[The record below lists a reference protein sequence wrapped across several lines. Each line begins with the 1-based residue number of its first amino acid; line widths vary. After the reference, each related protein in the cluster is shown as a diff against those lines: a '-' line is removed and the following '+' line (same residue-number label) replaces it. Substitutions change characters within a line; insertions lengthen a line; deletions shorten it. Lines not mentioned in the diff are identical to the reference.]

1 MGGLVSATSG
11 AADASR
17 RMGAILQGLI
27 ERKRRVRGDDIV
39 SSLLHHPARLTDEE
53 VLHNLVVMFV
63 AGNQT
68 TVNWIATA
76 LRVLLCDPAL
86 RSSLSGGHLSVDD
99 ALDLVL
105 WRFPPTQNFP
115 ARYATRD
122 MRFGGQDVRATC

>member
-1 MGGLVSATSG
+1 
-11 AADASR
+11 
-17 RMGAILQGLI
+17 
-27 ERKRRVRGDDIV
+27 
-39 SSLLHHPARLTDEE
+39 
-53 VLHNLVVMFV
+53 
-63 AGNQT
+63 

-76 LRVLLCDPAL
+76 LRILLCDPAL

-122 MRFGGQDVRATC
+122 MRFGGQDIRAGDMLILGLAAANADPEVLP